1 MNESMKLL
9 VWKSILLVGRV
20 EIEIEIERHKKAGE
34 VGH

>member
-20 EIEIEIERHKKAGE
+20 EIEIERHKKAGE